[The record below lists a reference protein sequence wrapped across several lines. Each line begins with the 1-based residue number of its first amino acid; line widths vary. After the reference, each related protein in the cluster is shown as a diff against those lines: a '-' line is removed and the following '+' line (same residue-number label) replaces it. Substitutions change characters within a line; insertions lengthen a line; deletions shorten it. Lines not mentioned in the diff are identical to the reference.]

1 MKPNKPEDKYLTAN
15 ELRLHYLDWGD
26 SENAPILLLHG
37 LMAHAHVWD
46 NLALELSNLYHV
58 LALDQRGHGESEWPR
73 EALYS
78 VDDHFCDIIT
88 FIEALAL
95 KKVILLGHSMGG
107 RNALFYTACAPE
119 KVERLILV
127 DARLG
132 INPEASRALKRQLA
146 SLPVKAKAMDEVVEA
161 LRKLYP
167 YLKIEMCRHI
177 AKYGY
182 NQSQDGWF
190 IPKYDIRMSMQ
201 IESLGYATEDLSEM
215 TKSISCPTL
224 VVRGRESLFLSR
236 EEAHTMCHLL
246 PMAVFKEIPEST
258 HIPAQENPNAFTRVI
273 FDFLSLPGFS
283 ALENSA

>member
-167 YLKIEMCRHI
+167 YLSIEMCRHI

-182 NQSQDGWF
+182 KQSQDGWF
-190 IPKYDIRMSMQ
+190 IPKYDTKMSSQ
-201 IESLGYATEDLSEM
+201 LEKSEYTTEELWGM
-215 TKSISCPTL
+215 TKNVTCPTL
-224 VVRGRESLFLSR
+224 IITGKESPFVSL
-236 EEAHTMCHLL
+236 EEAQRICMAL
-246 PMAVFKEIPEST
+246 PRTTFKEIPGAT
-258 HIPAQENPNAFTRVI
+258 HMPAQENPKAFKKVVL
-273 FDFLSLPGFS
+273 DCLD
-283 ALENSA
+283 EH